1 MIVVAGASSGI
12 GLGISKK
19 LKAAGNQI
27 FGVARRDLK
36 DIPGGIDIFDQY
48 ARVDLS
54 AKNFEIQLMGDI
66 SQFKSEVVGWVNNI
80 GKSAW
85 KNIGEIEFNFI
96 DEMVRT
102 NLISQIML
110 CKCASQMPNLRSIVN
125 IGSIAGRRGSKNN
138 VVYSSSKFAINGL
151 TQSLAKELGHN
162 GIRVNTVSPVM
173 VATEGLLAAFGA
185 GNSPSGDTPPE
196 SFLKTFSSNET
207 ALNRLPSIDEVSD
220 VVEWLLSSKSSA
232 VTGQNINVDC
242 GVFPQ

>member
-48 ARVDLS
+48 ARIDLS
-54 AKNFEIQLMGDI
+54 AKNFEAQLMQDLSG
-66 SQFKSEVVGWVNNI
+66 FKSEVVGWVNNI

-85 KNIGEIEFNFI
+85 KNIEEVEFTFI
-96 DEMVRT
+96 DEILRT
-102 NLISQIML
+102 NLISQIIL

-162 GIRVNTVSPVM
+162 GVRVNTVSPVM
-173 VATEGLLAAFGA
+173 VATEGLFAAFGS